1 VVLVKGVG
9 VFRLLL
15 LTGIALILTACAG
28 SQSATCERI
37 AGVRPGLCL
46 VDPELRTVA
55 PVAAFPVLGD
65 ETELSLDDY
74 AGQVVVV
81 NFWASWCGPCRIEQP
96 DFNAAYFTL
105 PREEVAFLGVNIED
119 AEQNAKAHKR
129 EFEVPYPSLFDPA
142 NAYAA
147 LWEGVGPR
155 TIPTTIFVD
164 RDGKVAVRVFGV
176 IGRSEIIGLADA
188 IASEAPR
195 G

>member
-1 VVLVKGVG
+1 VVKGVR
-9 VFRLLL
+9 VLRLVLL
-15 LTGIALILTACAG
+15 AGAALLLTACAG
-28 SQSATCERI
+28 SQTASCERM

-46 VDPELRTVA
+46 IDQEQRPNA
-55 PVAAFPVLGD
+55 PTAAFPVLGAD
-65 ETELSLDDY
+65 DELSLQEF

-81 NFWASWCGPCRIEQP
+81 NFWASWCGPCRVEQP
-96 DFNAAYFTL
+96 DFNAAYLTL
-105 PREEVAFLGVNIED
+105 PRDEVAFLGVNIED
-119 AEQNAKAHKR
+119 AAVNATAHKR
-129 EFEVPYPSLFDPA
+129 EFDVPYPSLFDPG

-164 RDGKVAVRVFGV
+164 RQGRVAVRVFGV

-188 IASEAPR
+188 IASEVPR